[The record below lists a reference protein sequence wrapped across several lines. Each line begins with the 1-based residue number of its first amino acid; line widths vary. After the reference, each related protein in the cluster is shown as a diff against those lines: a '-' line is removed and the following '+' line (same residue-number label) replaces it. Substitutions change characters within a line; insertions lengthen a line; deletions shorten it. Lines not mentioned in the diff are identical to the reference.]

1 MVVPAA
7 VIAVVR
13 SLVQALIANL
23 MSAAWFVG
31 IVDWLNAN
39 AGLSLNQNTI
49 ETAAFTVAF
58 GLVVLVTNWLG
69 KQEKF
74 IWINKV
80 ISLWLSNSA
89 AVYDKST
96 AAGGTGVPDTEVD
109 MAGEEGV
116 FGE

>member
-23 MSAAWFVG
+23 MSAAWFVAG
-31 IVDWLNAN
+31 VDWLNTS
-39 AGLSLNQNTI
+39 AGTELTVQTI

-74 IWINKV
+74 QWLNKV

-96 AAGGTGVPDTEVD
+96 VAGGDGVPDTEVD
-109 MAGEEGV
+109 MGGEEGV